1 MSRYVLITLL
11 LLLVAGAQAASCQV
25 FEHNRTWPS
34 PAERLK
40 QKGVPLTRESLL
52 AALHSSDHEVRGLAA
67 FQLAAQ
73 RVEEAVPGIRQ
84 AYLEETQPLLRVSL
98 AYMLSWLEPEEGS
111 KLLKASCADPRLGAM
126 AQLQAASYLIR
137 SKDATCLSSV
147 LKIIRE
153 SPESGERAAGLSLL
167 PQFASAGGVTC
178 GEVESLVLLR
188 LRSDSSYE
196 RIAAAKGLTSV
207 CKASATG
214 HLQDAIK
221 REPNP
226 DLRSEMERELKNLQ
240 QQKPRQ

>member
-1 MSRYVLITLL
+1 MDKYILIVLL
-11 LLLVAGAQAASCQV
+11 LGIACPRVCAYQTVESGPHSISFADK
-25 FEHNRTWPS
+25 
-34 PAERLK
+34 LK
-40 QKGVPLTRESLL
+40 GKGIPLNRESLL
-52 AALHSSDHEVRGLAA
+52 AALRSPDHEVRSLAA
-67 FQLAAQ
+67 SQLAEQHVA
-73 RVEEAVPGIRQ
+73 EALPGIRQ
-84 AYLEETQPLLRVSL
+84 AYQEETRPQLRVNL
-98 AYMLSWLEPEEGS
+98 AFALSWLEPEEGS
-111 KLLKASCADPRLGAM
+111 KLLKASCADARLGAM

-221 REPNP
+221 REPNR

-240 QQKPRQ
+240 KQKPRQ